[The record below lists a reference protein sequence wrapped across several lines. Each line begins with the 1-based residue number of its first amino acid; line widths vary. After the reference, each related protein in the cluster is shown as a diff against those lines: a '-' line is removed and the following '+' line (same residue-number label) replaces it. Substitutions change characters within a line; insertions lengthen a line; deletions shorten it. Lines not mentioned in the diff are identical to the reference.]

1 MGKRKRYTQEFKTE
15 AVQLAEQSD
24 KPLSQIAQDLGINA
38 NMLGRWRQEFREGK
52 KTAFPGQGHP
62 RDEEIARLKKEL
74 RQVKQERDFL
84 KEAAAYFAKE
94 PK

>member
-1 MGKRKRYTQEFKTE
+1 MRKRRIFSAEYKAE
-15 AVQLAEQSD
+15 AVQLVESSD
-24 KPLSQIAQDLGINA
+24 KPLSQIARDLGINP
-38 NMLGRWRQEFREGK
+38 NMLGRWRKEFREGK
-52 KTAFPGQGHP
+52 KTAFPGQGNP

-84 KEAAAYFAKE
+84 KEAAAYFAKD